1 MLIRFLYTSDLYV
14 DRDHLSR
21 VVKVAR
27 AVQPDLVVMGGSV
40 LPEDSALTPDKMGF
54 EQPTFVRDQFKVFA
68 QRIRQL
74 PGSPQVFVLH
84 GNRDW
89 GSSVTAMQELVALKE
104 VSVLTLAAP
113 LKEKGVS
120 FVGYPFTP
128 PTDGFVKD
136 HERLD
141 RKGDKPPFLGGGRW
155 DPRFSRVAT
164 HGAPVIFSK
173 HPSMEE
179 DLAKFAAP
187 AGPWIFVTHAP
198 PFGTALDLR
207 HTGQHGGSHAVRAT
221 IERTQPL
228 LSLHGHII
236 ESPKAGGD
244 IHDRIGKTTC
254 VNFGQT
260 VGVLQ
265 YGIIEVDTGAGSIK
279 SITPGQ
285 ER

>member
-1 MLIRFLYTSDLYV
+1 MLIRFLYTSDLHV

-27 AVQPDLVVMGGSV
+27 VARPDLVVLGGST
-40 LPEDSALTPDKMGF
+40 LPDDSALTPDKMGF
-54 EQPTFVRDQFKVFA
+54 EQPAFVRDQFKVFA
-68 QRIRQL
+68 QRIRQT
-74 PGSPQVFVLH
+74 PGNPCVFVLH

-89 GSSVTAMQELVALKE
+89 GSSVTAMQELVAQKE

-113 LKEKGVS
+113 VKEKGLS
-120 FVGYPFTP
+120 FLGYPNTP

-164 HGAPVIFSK
+164 HGAPIIYSK
-173 HPSMEE
+173 HPSIEE
-179 DLAKFAAP
+179 DLSKLVAP
-187 AGPWIFVTHAP
+187 GGPWVFVSHAP
-198 PFGTALDLR
+198 PHGTALDR
-207 HTGQHGGSHAVRAT
+207 KHAGQHAGSYAIRTA

-236 ESPKAGGD
+236 ESPKAGGA
-244 IHDRIGKTTC
+244 IQDRIGQTTC
-254 VNFGQT
+254 VNLGQT

-265 YGIIEVDTGAGSIK
+265 YGIIEIDAAAGSIK
-279 SITPGQ
+279 SISPGQ